1 MNFKFAVSTA
11 VIAMAAASS
20 ASAASYSFS
29 MPVAPVAPLAAFL
42 VVSGPSFIDYFN
54 FTAPV
59 GAVQTSGAVVSI
71 DLVPYANIDSLQI
84 SLYNGSNGTGSV
96 VASGS
101 VGEFSQLENIAITPS
116 SAYSFM
122 VSGLVTGA
130 PSGYYTFTAVA
141 APVPEPETYA
151 LMLAGIAA
159 VGFVA
164 MRRRG

>member
-1 MNFKFAVSTA
+1 
-11 VIAMAAASS
+11 
-20 ASAASYSFS
+20 
-29 MPVAPVAPLAAFL
+29 
-42 VVSGPSFIDYFN
+42 
-54 FTAPV
+54 
-59 GAVQTSGAVVSI
+59 
-71 DLVPYANIDSLQI
+71 
-84 SLYNGSNGTGSV
+84 
-96 VASGS
+96 

-122 VSGLVTGA
+122 VSGLVAGA
-130 PSGYYTFTAVA
+130 PAGYYTFTAVA